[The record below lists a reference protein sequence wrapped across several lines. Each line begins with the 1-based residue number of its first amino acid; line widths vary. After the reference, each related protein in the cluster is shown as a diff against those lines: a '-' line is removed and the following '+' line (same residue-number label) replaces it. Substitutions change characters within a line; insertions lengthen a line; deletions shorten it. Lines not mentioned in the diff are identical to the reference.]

1 MPKVAL
7 AKSQSVRRT
16 PVCHE
21 IMSNNVFVFVYV
33 WACAPAAER
42 SVVYCFLGTVISV
55 LFSGFL
61 KWPERLWVLQ
71 RQKVVMAETWSF
83 SSGCLI
89 ISQLSPNYSNSM
101 KAHATATNQII
112 PGLNLHNWSPTFSLF
127 SESAPL
133 SLSIFVIYLSLSTLP
148 FTFSFFFLS
157 PIGKTNHRSLQ
168 HCNIVCYVEITL
180 L

>member
-61 KWPERLWVLQ
+61 KWPERL
-71 RQKVVMAETWSF
+71 
-83 SSGCLI
+83 
-89 ISQLSPNYSNSM
+89 
-101 KAHATATNQII
+101 
-112 PGLNLHNWSPTFSLF
+112 
-127 SESAPL
+127 
-133 SLSIFVIYLSLSTLP
+133 
-148 FTFSFFFLS
+148 
-157 PIGKTNHRSLQ
+157 
-168 HCNIVCYVEITL
+168 
-180 L
+180 